1 MVFVFGGF
9 LILSAGS
16 ALPEQIHHH
25 TVEYNMRDGEHD
37 TQKKKFAED

>member
-1 MVFVFGGF
+1 MLYQSRF
-9 LILSAGS
+9 IT
-16 ALPEQIHHH
+16 H